1 MGLPWRPGKQT
12 TGRILWL
19 PQRRV
24 QQFLQ
29 VFRFR
34 MILARQRVAGVVE
47 HCAIVSRMETNANRD
62 SRTAAPI
69 ACRLSRCRIGC
80 VSCNPRTARRR
91 WREALPTRRCL
102 PEFGSGICNFLE
114 CLLESDPKI
123 PPISRII
130 LYGSC
135 ARGDS
140 HDESD
145 VDIAV
150 VFHPAKLPDDNERL
164 SLLHAMGDARDE
176 CTSRILAD
184 VAPMAVWERELR
196 RPAERPR
203 PEFFQSIISEGI
215 EITPEL

>member
-1 MGLPWRPGKQT
+1 M
-12 TGRILWL
+12 
-19 PQRRV
+19 QRTMPLSQIEDLIRGS
-24 QQFLQ
+24 L
-29 VFRFR
+29 
-34 MILARQRVAGVVE
+34 G
-47 HCAIVSRMETNANRD
+47 HCAIVARMEADAKGNAERHPGRLPSEHVQDWLCKLHSLNGAAALAR
-62 SRTAAPI
+62 STA
-69 ACRLSRCRIGC
+69 
-80 VSCNPRTARRR
+80 NT
-91 WREALPTRRCL
+91 ALPPGVRQ
-102 PEFGSGICNFLE
+102 GICNFLE
-114 CLLESDPKI
+114 CLLESDPKL

-150 VFHPAKLPDDNERL
+150 VFRGEALDDNERL

-184 VAPMAVWERELR
+184 IAPMAVWERELS
-196 RPAERPR
+196 RPAEHPR